1 MTKAKVVVGLEAT
14 ALDVANLVDEV
25 RSAAA
30 GGLVV
35 FEGTTRSPNRGI
47 DVIALDYEAWEERV
61 PAQLEAIAT
70 EVAAAHGLLGAVGVQ
85 RVGRVAVGDA
95 AVVVVAAAA
104 HRDAAF
110 AGARDLIDRIK
121 AEAWIWKR
129 EIRPDGSVW
138 VEGCA

>member
-1 MTKAKVVVGLEAT
+1 MEPTIVVGLESS
-14 ALDVANLVDEV
+14 ALDAAGLVEKV
-25 RSAAA
+25 RCAAA

-35 FEGTTRSPNRGI
+35 FEGTTRSPNHGV

-61 PAQLEAIAT
+61 PQQLAGIAA
-70 EVAAAHGLLGAVGVQ
+70 EVAQAHGLLGAVGVH
-85 RVGRVAVGDA
+85 RIGRVAVGEA

-110 AGARDLIDRIK
+110 AGARELIDRIK
-121 AEAWIWKR
+121 SEAWIWKR

-138 VEGCA
+138 VEGCE